1 MNGYDFLE
9 DTQTLK
15 LKPFRDF
22 YQSLA
27 EAKLEDYQNPIKL
40 NDFIHTAQVIEL
52 KNIMNQQLADTLIS
66 EYPLIHYLFALI
78 NTPSA
83 HQSNALKWAI
93 FNTHC
98 IELLASKEHATT
110 IANLCMRFR
119 LASTKQKYHW
129 LYNFL
134 PSLPLELEDLIDFI
148 NKKYPK
154 FLDYRSY

>member
-66 EYPLIHYLFALI
+66 EYPLIHYLYCPR
-78 NTPSA
+78 T
-83 HQSNALKWAI
+83 
-93 FNTHC
+93 
-98 IELLASKEHATT
+98 
-110 IANLCMRFR
+110 
-119 LASTKQKYHW
+119 W
-129 LYNFL
+129 LT
-134 PSLPLELEDLIDFI
+134 S
-148 NKKYPK
+148 
-154 FLDYRSY
+154 